1 MTSQNKLMVQFD
13 FVDGGYTELPLDEKS
28 TLSDGDVI
36 DINKAKI
43 VRYCRNGKVDIF
55 KVLE

>member
-1 MTSQNKLMVQFD
+1 MVQFD